1 MFHTSQI
8 EISRSALK
16 QNLDFVCE
24 IIGPEVRFCSVVK
37 GNAYGHG
44 ITLFVPL
51 AESLGVR
58 HFAVFSAD
66 EALRVLEAR
75 QQQSE
80 IMIMGAIDHDQ
91 LGWAIENGIS
101 FYVFEPDRLNAA
113 EKHAKKIG
121 KPAKVHLELE
131 TGMNRIGFEEK
142 ELRDVVKQLKRHPD
156 LFSVEG
162 VNTHLAG
169 AESSSNFLRI
179 QKQIERYNDQLDW
192 LREKG
197 IVPKLRHVS
206 SSAATF
212 TYPETR
218 LDMVR
223 VGILQYGYWPT
234 TETKMHYLL
243 NYPQKN
249 NNRNGELN
257 GNASGKRISKLV
269 DPLKRIIRWSSR
281 VMSVK
286 VVPPGEFVS
295 YGTAYQTT
303 RRQRIATVPIGY
315 FHGFTRGLSNIGQ
328 VLIHGK
334 RAQVVGTVNMN
345 MLMVDVTDLPAV
357 KTGDEVVLI
366 GKQKK
371 MEISVGSFA
380 DLTPFLNYEV
390 LVRLPSEIP
399 RIIVD

>member
-1 MFHTSQI
+1 MFHTSKI
-8 EISRSALK
+8 EISKSALK
-16 QNLDFVCE
+16 QNIDFVRNL
-24 IIGPEVRFCSVVK
+24 IGPDVRYCSVVK

-44 ITLFVPL
+44 ISLFVPL
-51 AESLGVR
+51 AESLDVR
-58 HFAVFSAD
+58 SFAVFSAS

-75 QQQSE
+75 SEQSD
-80 IMIMGAIDHDQ
+80 IMIMGAIDRDQ
-91 LGWAIENGIS
+91 LGWAIEQGIS
-101 FYVFEPDRLNAA
+101 FYVFELDRLRAA
-113 EKHAKKIG
+113 LKQAQKIG
-121 KPAKVHLELE
+121 RPAQLHIELE
-131 TGMNRIGFEEK
+131 TGMNRTGFEEK
-142 ELRDVVKQLKRHPD
+142 ELREVVRLLKKHPGD
-156 LFSVEG
+156 FEIEG

-179 QKQIERYNDQLDW
+179 HQQIQRFHEHCAW
-192 LREKG
+192 LAQRG
-197 IVPKLRHVS
+197 FQPRLRHVA

-218 LDMVR
+218 LEMVR
-223 VGILQYGYWPT
+223 IGIVQYGYWPT

-243 NYPQKN
+243 NYP
-249 NNRNGELN
+249 RNGNN
-257 GNASGKRISKLV
+257 GGQNNSPEKGKRIARHT

-286 VVPPGEFVS
+286 TIGPGEFVS
-295 YGTAYQTT
+295 YGTSYQTT
-303 RRQRIATVPIGY
+303 RRQQVATVPIGY

-334 RAQVVGTVNMN
+334 RVQVIGNVNMN
-345 MLMVDVTDLPAV
+345 MLMVDVTDLPGV
-357 KTGDEVVLI
+357 KVGDEVVLI

-371 MEISVGSFA
+371 MEISVASFA

-399 RIIVD
+399 RFVVD